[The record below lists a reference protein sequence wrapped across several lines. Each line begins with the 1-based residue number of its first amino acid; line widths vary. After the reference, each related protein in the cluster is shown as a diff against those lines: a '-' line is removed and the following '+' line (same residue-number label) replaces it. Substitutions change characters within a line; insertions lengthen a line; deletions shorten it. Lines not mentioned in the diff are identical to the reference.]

1 MSRIGQNPL
10 KWIKSDD
17 EPRKITIVTAVHIPE
32 LSGFWKDALLVLE
45 KSINSLYENTSKP
58 FDFMVLD
65 NGSCKDVRSYLYDCF
80 NCNKIQFL
88 TFSRY
93 NMRKIG
99 AMNYLFSVAPG
110 EIISFTD
117 SDVYF
122 KKGWLDATL
131 DIMNT
136 YPKAGMVSAIPTI
149 DKSIDYYN
157 NTLKDVKESKEI
169 IITSGN
175 SLIPDNYIE
184 AHRLSLGK
192 TVENY
197 MMNIKDRIDTKIT
210 KNGINAYVC
219 AQDFQFTTRKDIIAK
234 VLPLVVTDQNIY
246 FDPIYS
252 PVFESKLDKLGF
264 WRLSTE
270 QYLIHHMG
278 NSLKNLQKELA
289 LIRNRVEEKTNL
301 LIENKPKPKTKTIP
315 LSSRVIKH
323 PLIRKMLKNC
333 YSIIY
338 KLLYE
343 S

>member
-10 KWIKSDD
+10 KWIKSNE
-17 EPRKITIVTAVHIPE
+17 EPRKITIVTVVHIPE
-32 LSGFWKDALLVLE
+32 LSGFWKDALSVLE
-45 KSINSLYENTSKP
+45 KNINSLCANTSKP

-65 NGSCKDVRSYLYDCF
+65 NGSCKDVKNYLYDCY
-80 NCNKIQFL
+80 NCNKIQYL

-122 KKGWLDATL
+122 EKGWLDATL
-131 DIMNT
+131 DIMDT

-149 DKSIDYYN
+149 DKSIDHYDS
-157 NTLKDVKESKEI
+157 TLKGIIENKEI
-169 IITSGN
+169 IIKSGN

-192 TVENY
+192 SVENY
-197 MMNIKDRIDTKIT
+197 MENIKDRIDTKIT
-210 KNGINAYVC
+210 LNGINAYVC
-219 AQDFQFTTRKDIIAK
+219 AQDFQFTTRKEIIAK
-234 VLPLVVTDQNIY
+234 VLPLVVTDKNIY
-246 FDPIYS
+246 YDPIYS

-270 QYLIHHMG
+270 KYLIHHMG
-278 NSLKNLQKELA
+278 NSLKNLQPELD
-289 LIRNRVEEKTNL
+289 LIRNRTEEKTNL
-301 LIENKPKPKTKTIP
+301 INENKSKPIP
-315 LSSRVIKH
+315 ISIRIIKYPIVRKVLKKIYSS
-323 PLIRKMLKNC
+323 
-333 YSIIY
+333 IY

>member
-10 KWIKSDD
+10 KWIKSNE
-17 EPRKITIVTAVHIPE
+17 EPRKITIVTVVHIPE
-32 LSGFWKDALLVLE
+32 LSGFWKDALSVLE
-45 KSINSLYENTSKP
+45 KNINSLCANTSKP

-65 NGSCKDVRSYLYDCF
+65 NGSCKDVKNYLYDCY
-80 NCNKIQFL
+80 NCNKIQYL

-122 KKGWLDATL
+122 EKGWLDATL
-131 DIMNT
+131 DIMDT

-149 DKSIDYYN
+149 DKSIDHYDS
-157 NTLKDVKESKEI
+157 TLKGIIENKEI
-169 IITSGN
+169 IIKSGN

-192 TVENY
+192 SVENY
-197 MMNIKDRIDTKIT
+197 MENIKDRIDTKIT
-210 KNGINAYVC
+210 LNGINAYVC
-219 AQDFQFTTRKDIIAK
+219 AQDFQFTTRKEIIAK
-234 VLPLVVTDQNIY
+234 VLPLVVTDKNIY
-246 FDPIYS
+246 YDPIYS

-270 QYLIHHMG
+270 KYLIHHMG
-278 NSLKNLQKELA
+278 NSLKNLQPELA
-289 LIRNRVEEKTNL
+289 LIRNRTEEKTNL
-301 LIENKPKPKTKTIP
+301 INENKSKPIP
-315 LSSRVIKH
+315 ISIRIIKYPIVRKVLKKIYSS
-323 PLIRKMLKNC
+323 
-333 YSIIY
+333 IY

>member
-10 KWIKSDD
+10 KWIKSD
-17 EPRKITIVTAVHIPE
+17 EAPRKITIVTVVHIPE
-32 LSGFWKDALLVLE
+32 LSGFWNDALSVLE
-45 KSINSLYENTSKP
+45 KSINSLNANTSKP
-58 FDFMVLD
+58 FDLMVLD
-65 NGSCKDVRSYLYDCF
+65 NGSCKDVKNYLYDCY
-80 NCNKIQFL
+80 NCNKIQYL

-122 KKGWLDATL
+122 EKGWLDATL

-149 DKSIDYYN
+149 DKSISHYDS
-157 NTLKDVKESKEI
+157 TLKGIKENKEI
-169 IITSGN
+169 IINSGN

-192 TVENY
+192 TVESY
-197 MMNIKDRIDTKIT
+197 MVNIKDRIDTKIT
-210 KNGINAYVC
+210 LNGINAYVC
-219 AQDFQFTTRKDIIAK
+219 AQDFQFTTRKEIIAK
-234 VLPLVVTDQNIY
+234 VLPLVVTNKNIY
-246 FDPIYS
+246 YDPIYS

-278 NSLKNLQKELA
+278 NSLKDLQQELA
-289 LIRNRVEEKTNL
+289 LIRCRTEEKTNL
-301 LIENKPKPKTKTIP
+301 IIENKTKPMP
-315 LSSRVIKH
+315 LSVRIIKH
-323 PLIRKMLKNC
+323 PTIRRVLKKI
-333 YSIIY
+333 YSSIY